1 MPETRRADARRNI
14 ERILATALEL
24 YGSRPGVSMSDVA
37 KAAGVGRVTLYA
49 HFPSRADLGAAVA
62 ERAVAETV
70 AALAGLGLDG
80 LRADEAVAAML
91 RGQWR
96 IFERNE
102 YLRGNI
108 VADVDPERLR
118 EGHDPLMEYLTGLLA
133 RGRSEGVFR
142 EDLSTEWLLTAF
154 YHLVHAAADEQ
165 RAGRLTPDEAVEAL
179 VETVLSVLSRRERAR
194 PSR

>member
-1 MPETRRADARRNI
+1 MPEPRRADARRNI
-14 ERILATALEL
+14 ERILAAALEL

-70 AALAGLGLDG
+70 AALSGLGLDA
-80 LRADEAVAAML
+80 LPADEAVAAML

-108 VADVDPERLR
+108 VADVEPERLR
-118 EGHDPLMEYLTGLLA
+118 AGHDPLMEYLTALLA
-133 RGRSEGVFR
+133 RGRAEGVFR
-142 EDLSTEWLLTAF
+142 GDLPTGWLITAF

-165 RAGRLTPDEAVEAL
+165 RAGRLTPAEAVEAL
-179 VETVLSVLSRRERAR
+179 VATVLSVLRNSAVGQRD
-194 PSR
+194 

>member
-1 MPETRRADARRNI
+1 MPEPRRADARRNI

-37 KAAGVGRVTLYA
+37 KAAGVGRVTLYS
-49 HFPSRADLGAAVA
+49 HFPSRAELGAAVA
-62 ERAVAETV
+62 KRAVSETV
-70 AALAGLGLDG
+70 AALSGLGLDG
-80 LRADEAVAAML
+80 LRADEAIAEML
-91 RGQWR
+91 RGQWK

-118 EGHDPLMEYLTGLLA
+118 EGHDPIMDYLTGLLA
-133 RGRSEGVFR
+133 RGRDEGVFR
-142 EDLSTEWLLTAF
+142 DDLPSAWLITAF

-165 RAGRLTPDEAVEAL
+165 RAGRLTPTEAVEVL
-179 VETVLSVLSRRERAR
+179 IPTVLSILR
-194 PSR
+194 PPG